1 MYEKNGY
8 KVLPWDPNKG
18 EDWKYAKKA
27 ILEILNSQNVSL
39 SKVRYLF
46 DCIVNEI
53 EDENNINL

>member
-39 SKVRYLF
+39 SKV
-46 DCIVNEI
+46 NEI

>member
-39 SKVRYLF
+39 SKVRYL
-46 DCIVNEI
+46 
-53 EDENNINL
+53 L